1 MATQH
6 NPLKQTNLLHQCL
19 LQDKRPIGFF
29 LSAGCPVSVRVD
41 DDGTNK
47 PLIPDV
53 KGLSDEITV
62 ALQDSD
68 YAAQFAQL
76 LANLEA
82 DGKPVDNVELW
93 LTFIRALKPIVGTGT
108 VRDHTAVDLKNLER
122 EICVRIT
129 NRVNRDLPVEESGFS
144 RLAAWIGSTNRSEP
158 TEIFTTNYDLLIEQG
173 LERKRIPY
181 FDGFVGTSRAFFD
194 AFSIEND
201 LLPSRWSRLWKLHGS
216 INWSI
221 GTDRTVTRGAVATES
236 HLIHPSHLKFD
247 ESRKMPFLAMT
258 DRLRGFLSKPSA
270 TLVTCGYSFRD
281 EHLNECMIEAL
292 SGNPRAVVFGLVYG
306 TLAEH
311 SEAAALA
318 RSTTNLNLLA
328 KDGAVIGGQQGTW
341 STPDGL
347 GGGILQFA
355 VRHVPAAGATDD
367 LTEFLLGDF
376 AKLGAFLATMTGTT
390 LLGEVNEA

>member
-53 KGLSDEITV
+53 KGLSDEITE

-68 YAAQFAQL
+68 YSSQFARL

-82 DGKPVDNVELW
+82 DGKAVDNVELW

-108 VRDHTAVDLKNLER
+108 VRDHTADDLTNLER

-129 NRVNRDLPVEESGFS
+129 NRVNRDLPDEESGFS

-201 LLPSRWSRLWKLHGS
+201 ILPSRWSRLWKLHGS

-221 GTDRTVTRGAVATES
+221 EADRTVTRGAVATES

-292 SGNPRAVVFGLVYG
+292 SGNPRAVVFGLVFG
-306 TLAEH
+306 TLADH

-328 KDGAVIGGQQGTW
+328 KDGAQGC
-341 STPDGL
+341 
-347 GGGILQFA
+347 
-355 VRHVPAAGATDD
+355 
-367 LTEFLLGDF
+367 
-376 AKLGAFLATMTGTT
+376 
-390 LLGEVNEA
+390 

>member
-1 MATQH
+1 MATQR

-129 NRVNRDLPVEESGFS
+129 NRVNRDLPVEDSGFS

-270 TLVTCGYSFRD
+270 TLV
-281 EHLNECMIEAL
+281 LL
-292 SGNPRAVVFGLVYG
+292 S
-306 TLAEH
+306 
-311 SEAAALA
+311 
-318 RSTTNLNLLA
+318 
-328 KDGAVIGGQQGTW
+328 
-341 STPDGL
+341 
-347 GGGILQFA
+347 
-355 VRHVPAAGATDD
+355 
-367 LTEFLLGDF
+367 
-376 AKLGAFLATMTGTT
+376 
-390 LLGEVNEA
+390 

>member
-1 MATQH
+1 MATEH

-29 LSAGCPVSVRVD
+29 LSAGCPVSVRID
-41 DDGTNK
+41 EDGTNK

-53 KGLSDEITV
+53 KGLSDEITE

-68 YAAQFAQL
+68 YSTEFAQL

-82 DGKPVDNVELW
+82 DGKAVDNLEVW
-93 LTFIRALKPIVGTGT
+93 LTFIRALKPIVGAGT
-108 VRDHTAVDLKNLER
+108 VRDLTAEDLTNLER

-129 NRVNRDLPVEESGFS
+129 ERVNRELPTEESGFL
-144 RLAAWIGSTNRSEP
+144 RLAAWIGATNRTEP

-201 LLPSRWSRLWKLHGS
+201 ILPSRWSRLWKLHGS
-216 INWSI
+216 INWSF
-221 GTDRTVTRGAVATES
+221 TSDRTVSRGPVATES

-258 DRLRGFLSKPSA
+258 DRLRKFLTKPSA
-270 TLVTCGYSFRD
+270 TLVTCGYSYRD
-281 EHLNECMIEAL
+281 EHLNECLIEAL
-292 SGNPRAVVFGLVYG
+292 SGNPRAVAFGLVFG
-306 TLAEH
+306 KLTDH
-311 SEAAALA
+311 PEAVALA
-318 RSTTNLNLLA
+318 NSTTNLNLLA
-328 KDGAVIGGQQGTW
+328 KDGAVIGGQQAAW
-341 STPDGL
+341 SAPDGL
-347 GGGILQFA
+347 GGGVLSYAIK
-355 VRHVPAAGATDD
+355 HTPADGDTAEV
-367 LTEFLLGDF
+367 TEFLLGDF
-376 AKLGAFLATMTGTT
+376 AKLGAFLANMTGTT
-390 LLGEVNEA
+390 ITEDTNEA